1 MVKKIVIVVGTLL
14 LVVVLGF
21 LAIVAMQPST
31 YTVTRTAKMQ
41 APPEVVFAQVNNFQ
55 NWKAWSPWEK
65 LDPEMKRTFAGPE
78 AGTGAK
84 YGWNGSDKVGEGSM
98 TITDSQPH
106 EKILIKLEFK
116 RPMVAD
122 CPTEFKFS
130 PDGNGTEVAWTMRG
144 ENDFMGKAFC
154 LLMNMDKM
162 IGGDF
167 EKGLASMQEIV
178 EKSPAPATESPAPE
192 SSAPSDPA
200 KSAND

>member
-1 MVKKIVIVVGTLL
+1 MVKKILIAVGTVL
-14 LVVVLGF
+14 LVVVIGF
-21 LAIVAMQPST
+21 LIVVAMQPSS
-31 YTVTRTAKMQ
+31 YSVTRTAKMQ

-65 LDPEMKRTFAGPE
+65 LDPEMKRTFEGPE

-84 YGWNGSDKVGEGSM
+84 YGWNGNDKVGEGAM

-106 EKILIKLEFK
+106 EKILIKLEFQ
-116 RPMVAD
+116 RPMVAE

-130 PDGNGTEVAWTMRG
+130 PVGGGTEVAWTMRG

-162 IGGDF
+162 IGADF
-167 EKGLASMQEIV
+167 EKGLASIKEIV
-178 EKSPAPATESPAPE
+178 EKAPADSAESPPNDAATAPAE
-192 SSAPSDPA
+192 APS
-200 KSAND
+200 N